1 MTDPYAMA
9 RLRIFIFLWVWLLVL
24 VFGCGSIFADYSVDR
39 YVGSLTNASPTS
51 VTKRV
56 SLYAAEVTE
65 GEDTIGY
72 QSAAYTISYSSGIER
87 HIKWRLLHPTT
98 LAQLEAPVLLGT
110 SSSSFGGPWTIPSQT
125 RDFDFKAELG
135 YYQISTGNFL
145 GTVGVR
151 QDANE
156 ITVPGETTVARGALI
171 WQQEF
176 ELAANSST
184 SLNLEH
190 SGPFFVVIEEL
201 KHYITPDGGGSFAWE
216 EEEEYTSTEHTEVS
230 EETEHEPQSEIGGNV
245 PDYDSG
251 PAPEEETRH
260 ATVDTL
266 QKADDNSES
275 RHTETKGWLSK
286 ISAGVD
292 AAVNAISGLGGGG
305 PQEQEP
311 DYEQAETDAESLRE
325 GVSGA
330 VDAMD
335 DVYQKLLD
343 IAGAISMS
351 LPSGSPQFYI
361 EFDWQGE
368 TVVIQSTTAQDNFMA
383 IVRAMLAALITFGAL
398 MALVGI
404 MRNALAS

>member
-1 MTDPYAMA
+1 
-9 RLRIFIFLWVWLLVL
+9 
-24 VFGCGSIFADYSVDR
+24 
-39 YVGSLTNASPTS
+39 
-51 VTKRV
+51 
-56 SLYAAEVTE
+56 
-65 GEDTIGY
+65 
-72 QSAAYTISYSSGIER
+72 
-87 HIKWRLLHPTT
+87 
-98 LAQLEAPVLLGT
+98 
-110 SSSSFGGPWTIPSQT
+110 
-125 RDFDFKAELG
+125 
-135 YYQISTGNFL
+135 
-145 GTVGVR
+145 
-151 QDANE
+151 
-156 ITVPGETTVARGALI
+156 
-171 WQQEF
+171 
-176 ELAANSST
+176 
-184 SLNLEH
+184 
-190 SGPFFVVIEEL
+190 
-201 KHYITPDGGGSFAWE
+201 
-216 EEEEYTSTEHTEVS
+216 
-230 EETEHEPQSEIGGNV
+230 
-245 PDYDSG
+245 
-251 PAPEEETRH
+251 
-260 ATVDTL
+260 VDTL

-275 RHTETKGWLSK
+275 RHTETKGWLAK

-311 DYEQAETDAESLRE
+311 DDEQAETDAESLRE